1 MNQMLKA
8 KTTSILRYWNL
19 YSFLAQSLAAL
30 PVKDAHSV
38 KSLPLLDSNPIYF
51 WRTYVEES

>member
-1 MNQMLKA
+1 MLKA